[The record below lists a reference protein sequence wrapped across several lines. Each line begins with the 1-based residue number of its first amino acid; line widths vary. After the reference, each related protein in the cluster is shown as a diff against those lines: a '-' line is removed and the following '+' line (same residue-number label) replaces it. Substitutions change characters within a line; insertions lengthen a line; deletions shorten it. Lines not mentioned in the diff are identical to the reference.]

1 MQDDKEPFGM
11 IYIDNSLE
19 SYKDYLDSKRI
30 KKIATRVD
38 EDTVLGKHLFRLF
51 MDLRGIHYNASMP
64 YILPHSI
71 ATFHS
76 GYTQSLNPNRSLLNF
91 ASAIMK
97 RLSNEV
103 PQLIKNRRLARKIK
117 QRLVEMSSD
126 YLDIDQK
133 FPVID
138 SKSLWDNYLDME
150 NSTFAY
156 AVWSNQRVSYL
167 AGFSAYD
174 NFMARVIKDA
184 LKLPEC
190 RTTSRYFSEDIKK
203 AFGSEVT
210 NVAWTGDEMI
220 TLRLIRNSLAHAG
233 GKLTDEL
240 KQRKHG
246 CIIENDIIQITPENI
261 KHLFRAIIS
270 AVESIV
276 DKSCD
281 NEWLN
286 KKCKT
291 C

>member
-38 EDTVLGKHLFRLF
+38 EDTVLGKHFFRLF

-150 NSTFAY
+150 NPTFAY

-167 AGFSAYD
+167 SGFSAYD
-174 NFMARVIKDA
+174 NFMARVVQDA
-184 LKLPEC
+184 LNLPKC
-190 RTTSRYFSEDIKK
+190 RTTYRNFPENVKE
-203 AFGSEVT
+203 AFGSEVAGI
-210 NVAWTGDEMI
+210 AWTGNEMK
-220 TLRLIRNSLAHAG
+220 TLREIRHSLAHAG
-233 GKLTDEL
+233 GKVTDKL
-240 KQRKHG
+240 RQRNHE
-246 CIIENDIIQITPENI
+246 CVLENDIIQITPDNI
-261 KHLFRAIIS
+261 KRLFRAITS
-270 AVESIV
+270 AVEGIV
-276 DKSCD
+276 DKLCD

-286 KKCKT
+286 KKCKM